1 VTVLR
6 VPASGP
12 PRYETPLEYNFGQGG
27 YVGLPIDLT
36 NPGEAVYLLLYG
48 TGLRNRGS
56 LGTVSVTI
64 GGEPVEVLYVGP
76 QGQFPGLDQINVRV
90 PGRLAGRG
98 NVEVRL
104 SVAGRM
110 ANPVTVRFR

>member
-1 VTVLR
+1 M
-6 VPASGP
+6 
-12 PRYETPLEYNFGQGG
+12 
-27 YVGLPIDLT
+27 
-36 NPGEAVYLLLYG
+36 
-48 TGLRNRGS
+48 
-56 LGTVSVTI
+56 VSVTI

-90 PGRLAGRG
+90 PARLAGRG

-104 SVAGRM
+104 SVEGRM